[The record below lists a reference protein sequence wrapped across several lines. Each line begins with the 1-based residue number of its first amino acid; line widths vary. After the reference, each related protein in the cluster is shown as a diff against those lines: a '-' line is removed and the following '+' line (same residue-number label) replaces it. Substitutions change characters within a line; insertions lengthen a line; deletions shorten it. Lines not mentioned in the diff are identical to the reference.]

1 MSQNVAGALWED
13 MRNLDH
19 FAIGACPRPCSSGER
34 LDLLELLRHILG
46 CLTSRT
52 TLFGAAA
59 VAMIR
64 AIAHPLFVQTVN
76 RPDCPR
82 QYHKQKNNRRYA
94 HRFLLNHWP
103 KRNNKCEKA
112 RNALRLQAMRASSL
126 YAVGASIEM
135 SHKRAFR
142 PPKRPGV

>member
-1 MSQNVAGALWED
+1 
-13 MRNLDH
+13 MRILDH
-19 FAIGACPRPCSSGER
+19 FVIGTCSWPCSSGER
-34 LDLLELLRHILG
+34 LDLLELLRHILDS
-46 CLTSRT
+46 LAARA

-59 VAMIR
+59 VAMIG
-64 AIAHPLFVQTVN
+64 AIAHPLFAQTVN

-82 QYHKQKNNRRYA
+82 QYHKQKNDRRYA
-94 HRFLLNHWP
+94 HRFLLNHCP

-112 RNALRLQAMRASSL
+112 RSALRLQAMQASSL